1 MLPTKIEEALD
12 EFPVSELM
20 KFCEP
25 RKIEAFLAIE
35 LTKLASMVNIDN
47 RLNLQSHQIPVIAQ
61 ELLDTF
67 SRESLAD
74 FTICFRKGAMGSYGE
89 IYRLDGAIVLTW
101 FKRYL
106 DEKYQAIETRLMKEK
121 DTHYQEA
128 GEIASS
134 TKDWVAEWKRLN
146 DYRDPKKEDP
156 NAYERERIKHRSRT
170 YRKDYIELLEH
181 QGLTKWAEWHKSKD
195 PNDLVYS
202 FKIEDQHI
210 VAKDEEEARDI
221 YLRGF
226 KI

>member
-1 MLPTKIEEALD
+1 
-12 EFPVSELM
+12 
-20 KFCEP
+20 
-25 RKIEAFLAIE
+25 
-35 LTKLASMVNIDN
+35 
-47 RLNLQSHQIPVIAQ
+47 
-61 ELLDTF
+61 
-67 SRESLAD
+67 
-74 FTICFRKGAMGSYGE
+74 MGSYGE